1 MLDFLKK
8 NKKEKEAQVARE
20 AAMEAERQR
29 KEEEKRKLAEQ
40 RAKIDEHA
48 KAAKGFSV
56 HWTILI
62 LKILKCWQNKRKA
75 ESVLKRSETMQR

>member
-8 NKKEKEAQVARE
+8 NKKEKEAQAARE

-29 KEEEKRKLAEQ
+29 KEDWPNREQ
-40 RAKIDEHA
+40 RLTNTQ

>member
-8 NKKEKEAQVARE
+8 YKKEKEAQVARE

-29 KEEEKRKLAEQ
+29 KEEQ
-40 RAKIDEHA
+40 RLTNTQ